1 MQAVLYFIAYNSAA
15 DYNNSGGLDYATGFQ
30 EAQKA
35 LEIAKQNTPLIS
47 DWEMAPIEAQLHRF
61 CWPVG

>member
-1 MQAVLYFIAYNSAA
+1 MAHCFIAYNNAA
-15 DYNNSGGLDYATGFQ
+15 DYNNPDGMDYAAGFQ

-47 DWEMAPIEAQLHRF
+47 DGEMALIEAQLHR
-61 CWPVG
+61 CHGE